1 MLIGRFAE
9 RLKCDMRSAPY
20 AHDAG
25 ALRLFEFG
33 KAKFGLLLAR
43 FVVERANPVAFGA
56 AQREFLLDAEARG
69 HETRHLV
76 GAFLLIAVRGHRLA
90 RDNMTPIGAARGLR
104 LLLDAQ

>member
-9 RLKCDMRSAPY
+9 RLKRDMRSAPY

-25 ALRLFEFG
+25 TLRLVEFG
-33 KAKFGLLLAR
+33 KAKFGLLLAC
-43 FVVERANPVAFGA
+43 FVVEHANPVAFGA

-90 RDNMTPIGAARGLR
+90 RDNMTPIGAARGL
-104 LLLDAQ
+104 